1 MRAAVA
7 QLSELWFREDIS
19 AGEKKDLLLRG
30 RAGLSGKP
38 EQGDRRPCG
47 LAWGHGQRTG
57 GAQISVERP
66 HLYHHIRN
74 LAQTQTDA
82 EIAAHLN
89 QQGLCKRSSTDSGL
103 RLGG

>member
-47 LAWGHGQRTG
+47 LGSVDISSSPNEEGNQVQEGHE
-57 GAQISVERP
+57 VV
-66 HLYHHIRN
+66 
-74 LAQTQTDA
+74 
-82 EIAAHLN
+82 
-89 QQGLCKRSSTDSGL
+89 SGFL
-103 RLGG
+103 ET